1 MVLGWTNGE
10 NSVIKGILDKIATL
24 ENKVKLLERENEA
37 QKLEIL
43 TLRNGNACTEWRD
56 VLIGKKKKL
65 TGNQESM
72 ANDILT
78 EHNERE
84 IRENRLVLFGVPSAA
99 TSDEER
105 KKEDEATILAI
116 FEEIG
121 LKKDSIIEVKRFKAN
136 PIKTT
141 ASKPLPVRI
150 SLTGCCL
157 NEVLKKAKML
167 KNSVKF
173 KSVFFNKDLTA
184 VQINRLKQLIK
195 TRNTENAKLDAKNKE
210 TKAIATYRYG
220 IRNDMVVK
228 VSLNKT

>member
-10 NSVIKGILDKIATL
+10 NSVIKGILDKIAAL
-24 ENKVKLLERENEA
+24 ENKVKLLERVNEE
-37 QKLEIL
+37 QKQEIL

-65 TGNQESM
+65 SGNQESM

-136 PIKTT
+136 PIKTA

-150 SLTGCCL
+150 RLTGCCL
-157 NEVLKKAKML
+157 NEVLKKAKTL